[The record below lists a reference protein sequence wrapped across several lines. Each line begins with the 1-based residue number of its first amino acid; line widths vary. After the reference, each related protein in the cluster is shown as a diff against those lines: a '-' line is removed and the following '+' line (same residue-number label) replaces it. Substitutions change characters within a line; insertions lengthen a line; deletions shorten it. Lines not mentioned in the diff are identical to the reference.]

1 MNLKKNKNRPVNVQK
16 RSVSESAADCR
27 LHGSQETS
35 EQAAAAA
42 QRGSVHTAKEAHG
55 APRHLPY
62 CTGAQA
68 IQVLHNLKENFCYLD
83 AVLIMKDFPSTMAP
97 RVFHGSFDLR
107 PSNTLLIQAYMSKQI
122 QSKDYLPLS

>member
-68 IQVLHNLKENFCYLD
+68 IQLLHNLKENFCDLD
-83 AVLIMKDFPSTMAP
+83 AVLIMKDFPSTMALK
-97 RVFHGSFDLR
+97 DCELR
-107 PSNTLLIQAYMSKQI
+107 EDKSTFTTKDSDYFALL
-122 QSKDYLPLS
+122 